1 MLNRKIV
8 LEGTENTRDLG
19 DYLGIVNINNKRI
32 QRGKL
37 FRSDKLSKLSDNDI
51 VKIKELNIRYI
62 IDFRSE
68 TEKNHS
74 PNIIIDGITY
84 INLPIDASDDM
95 NEIKDVVTGL
105 SNKPIKQFLIDINK
119 DFILKYHSIFLKFI
133 SIILEKKEP
142 ILFHCTAG
150 KDRTGFASAL
160 ILYLL
165 DFSKESIYDEY
176 MYTNECIKDGID
188 DILIYISSLL
198 NINSD
203 DAKVLVPLL
212 GVDREFLDSAF
223 STAIEEHG
231 SFDNFIYNRLGITK
245 EMKDELKNYLL
256 Y

>member
-8 LEGTENTRDLG
+8 LEGTNNTRDLG
-19 DYLGIVNINNKRI
+19 DYSSIVNINNKRI
-32 QRGKL
+32 HRGKL
-37 FRSDKLSKLSDNDI
+37 FRSDKLSKLTDNDI
-51 VKIKELNIRYI
+51 EKIKELNIRYI

-68 TEKNHS
+68 TERNHS

-84 INLPIDASDDM
+84 INLPIDASNDM
-95 NEIKDVVTGL
+95 NEIKDVVNGT

-133 SIILEKKEP
+133 AIILEKKEP

-165 DFSKESIYDEY
+165 DFSKTDIYQEY
-176 MYTNECIKDGID
+176 MYTNECTKDGLE

-198 NINSD
+198 NID
-203 DAKVLVPLL
+203 VDKAKLLIPLL

-223 STAIEEHG
+223 TTAIDEHG
-231 SFDNFIYNRLGITK
+231 SFDNFIFNTLGVTM
-245 EMKDELKNYLL
+245 EMKEDLKKYLL

>member
-8 LEGTENTRDLG
+8 LEGTDNTRDLG
-19 DYLGIVNINNKRI
+19 DYLSIVNINNKRI

-68 TEKNHS
+68 TERNHS

-84 INLPIDASDDM
+84 INLPIDASNDM
-95 NEIKDVVTGL
+95 NEIKDVVNGI

-133 SIILEKKEP
+133 SIVLEKKEP

-165 DFSKESIYDEY
+165 DFSKTDIYQEY
-176 MYTNECIKDGID
+176 MYTNECMKDGLE

-198 NINSD
+198 NID
-203 DAKVLVPLL
+203 VDKAKLLIPLL

-223 STAIEEHG
+223 TTAIDEHG
-231 SFDNFIYNRLGITK
+231 SFDNFIYKKLGITM
-245 EMKDELKNYLL
+245 EMKEDLKNYLL

>member
-1 MLNRKIV
+1 MINTKII
-8 LEGTENTRDLG
+8 LDGTNNTRDLG
-19 DYLGIVNINNKRI
+19 DYLSIVNINNKRI
-32 QRGKL
+32 RTGKL
-37 FRSDKLSKLSDNDI
+37 FRSDKLSKISNDDI

-68 TEKNHS
+68 TERNHS

-84 INLPIDASDDM
+84 INLSIDANKDISG
-95 NEIKDVVTGL
+95 IKDVVNGV

-133 SIILEKKEP
+133 KIILEKKEP

-165 DFSKESIYDEY
+165 DFSIDNIYDEY
-176 MYTNECIKDGID
+176 LYTNECIKNGMD

-198 NINSD
+198 NVSD
-203 DAKVLVPLL
+203 DKARILMPLL
-212 GVDREFLDSAF
+212 GVERDFLDSAF
-223 STAIEEHG
+223 STAIKEHG
-231 SFDNFIYNRLGITK
+231 SFENFIYNKLGVTRDMK
-245 EMKDELKNYLL
+245 EELKNYLL